1 MGILKNTM
9 TCLGVLAAAGVGET
23 AYFYRRTM
31 KRNNAKVERTMKMSG
46 TDWTQYAPMMQQR
59 KEFML
64 AQDHRE
70 VSQMSFDNLRL
81 HATFFPALDEYRDKT
96 DVAAG
101 KKKVAICF
109 HGYTSKGMSDYI
121 GLSDYYLKR
130 GYAMLLPDARAHG
143 ESEGE
148 YIGFG
153 CLDRKDALVWI
164 KWVIQ
169 EVGEDVEIVLHGT
182 SMGGATV
189 LMTSGLELPAQV
201 KGIVSDCGFTSPKEV
216 FTHVL
221 NSMYHLPA
229 FPVIQ
234 GADLMNRK
242 LAGYGMDECN
252 AKREV
257 ARAKVP
263 ILFIHGSNDT
273 FVPARM
279 CDEIYDCCASPKKKL
294 IVDGAAHAESYYKD
308 TEKYEQAL
316 NAFFEE
322 IM

>member
-1 MGILKNTM
+1 MGILRKTM
-9 TCLGVLAAAGVGET
+9 ICLGALAVAGAGET

-46 TDWTQYAPMMQQR
+46 TDWAQYAPILEER
-59 KEFML
+59 KTFML
-64 AQDHRE
+64 AQNHKDVH
-70 VSQMSFDNLRL
+70 QMSFDGLRL
-81 HATFFPALDEYRDKT
+81 HATYFPAIKEI
-96 DVAAG
+96 AE

-109 HGYTSKGMSDYI
+109 HGYTSQGMSDYI
-121 GLSDYYLKR
+121 GLSDYYLR
-130 GYAMLLPDARAHG
+130 REGYAMLLPDARAHG
-143 ESEGE
+143 QSEGE

-164 KWVIQ
+164 NWVI
-169 EVGEDVEIVLHGT
+169 EELGEDVEIVLHGT

-189 LMTSGLELPAQV
+189 LMASGLELPPQV

-221 NSMYHLPA
+221 NTMYHLPA
-229 FPVIQ
+229 FPVIP
-234 GADLMNRK
+234 GADLVNKK

-257 ARAKVP
+257 AKAKVP
-263 ILFIHGSNDT
+263 ILMIHGSNDT
-273 FVPARM
+273 FVPFQM
-279 CDEIYDCCASPKKKL
+279 CNEIYDCIASPKKKL

-316 NAFFEE
+316 TEFFQE

>member
-1 MGILKNTM
+1 MGLLKNTVACVGLL
-9 TCLGVLAAAGVGET
+9 TAAGAGET

-31 KRNNAKVERTMKMSG
+31 MRSNAKVERTMKMAG
-46 TDWTQYAPMMQQR
+46 TDWSQYAPLLEER
-59 KEFML
+59 KAFL
-64 AQDHRE
+64 NAQPHRE
-70 VSQMSFDNLRL
+70 VYQNSFDGLKL
-81 HATFFPALDEYRDKT
+81 HATYFPPVNDR
-96 DVAAG
+96 AG
-101 KKKVAICF
+101 KKRVVICF

-130 GYAMLLPDARAHG
+130 GWAMLLPDARAHG
-143 ESEGE
+143 DSEGT

-164 KWVIQ
+164 NWLIHGL
-169 EVGEDVEIVLHGT
+169 GEDVEIVLHGT

-189 LMTSGLELPAQV
+189 LMASGLELPLQV

-221 NSMYHLPA
+221 NTMYHLPA

-234 GADLMNRK
+234 AADVLNKK

-257 ARAKVP
+257 RKAKVP
-263 ILFIHGSNDT
+263 ILFIHGSKDT
-273 FVPARM
+273 FVPSRM
-279 CDEIYDCCASPKKKL
+279 CGEIYENCASPKRKL
-294 IVDGAAHAESYYKD
+294 IVEGAAHAESYYKD
-308 TEKYEQAL
+308 MESYEKAL
-316 NAFFEE
+316 TSFLEE
-322 IM
+322 LAAWERER

>member
-1 MGILKNTM
+1 
-9 TCLGVLAAAGVGET
+9 
-23 AYFYRRTM
+23 
-31 KRNNAKVERTMKMSG
+31 
-46 TDWTQYAPMMQQR
+46 
-59 KEFML
+59 ML

-70 VSQMSFDNLRL
+70 VFQTSFDNLKL
-81 HATFFPALDEYRDKT
+81 HATYFPALDEYVDKT
-96 DVAAG
+96 DVASG